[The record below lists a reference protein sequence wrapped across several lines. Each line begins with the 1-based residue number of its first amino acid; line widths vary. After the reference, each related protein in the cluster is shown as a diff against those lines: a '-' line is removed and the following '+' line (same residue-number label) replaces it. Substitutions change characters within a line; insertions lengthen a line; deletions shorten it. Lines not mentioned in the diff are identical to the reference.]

1 MPGDVL
7 SENRSADALAE
18 DGVFPNLDEET
29 IKKRLYDALT
39 KTERMYMLM
48 KTEDGLTLNEMAQ
61 KTGSSKAGI
70 KTAISK
76 AKRKLE
82 AQFKKLGYGK

>member
-1 MPGDVL
+1 
-7 SENRSADALAE
+7 
-18 DGVFPNLDEET
+18 
-29 IKKRLYDALT
+29 
-39 KTERMYMLM
+39 MLM
-48 KTEDGLTLNEMAQ
+48 KTEDELTLNEMAQ

-70 KTAISK
+70 KTAMSK